1 MSQSPYGG
9 TSAKPPLVLA
19 AGILLIVSGVL
30 GVIVAI
36 SAFSIAAISAIIN
49 LIVSA
54 AAIWAGWMI
63 INLREQGR
71 VLGLVLAGVG
81 AIFAVILLVQG
92 VTFAIISLLIN
103 GFVIFVLVTQSQH
116 FRR

>member
-1 MSQSPYGG
+1 MSQPPYGG

-30 GVIVAI
+30 GVIFAI
-36 SAFSIAAISAIIN
+36 TAFQVAAISAIIN

-63 INLREQGR
+63 IQLQEQGR
-71 VLGLVLAGVG
+71 VLGLILAAVG
-81 AIFAVILLVQG
+81 AIFAVILLIQG
-92 VTFAIISLLIN
+92 VTFSIISLLLN
-103 GFVIFVLVTQSQH
+103 GFVIFVLVTQSEH